1 MNHLRQWAIA
11 AEAYAGADDELPR
24 EKPPGSPWQ
33 VSILNTWQVVS
44 NPTNSD
50 VWYNALAQEANDGR
64 TMIYF
69 QRDHRTSPGVLW
81 PQPFHLPHFTAGRR
95 CGGPAPAILPH
106 DELETLPK
114 RPGAG
119 KNCTTDPSRTALFL
133 DAGVPG
139 ETKLPNQSNYDG
151 RPHAYA
157 NRFCARHDGRG
168 NIAFFD
174 SHVVSLRAV
183 RVVTPDGLAFFPPQA
198 PVQWTCDP
206 QMDPN

>member
-69 QRDHRTSPGVLW
+69 NETIERRPEFYGHNLFTCPTS
-81 PQPFHLPHFTAGRR
+81 
-95 CGGPAPAILPH
+95 
-106 DELETLPK
+106 
-114 RPGAG
+114 RP
-119 KNCTTDPSRTALFL
+119 
-133 DAGVPG
+133 DAGAAVLRPQFSLTMNSKLSQNGQVPG
-139 ETKLPNQSNYDG
+139 KTAPPIPHEPRFSSMRAFPGKPSCPTK
-151 RPHAYA
+151 ATTM
-157 NRFCARHDGRG
+157 
-168 NIAFFD
+168 
-174 SHVVSLRAV
+174 AV
-183 RVVTPDGLAFFPPQA
+183 RTLTPTGFA
-198 PVQWTCDP
+198 PGMTVAATSRSSTAT
-206 QMDPN
+206 